1 MVCAV
6 WSWIGCVVYELRMFL
21 EKSGLKQSYGYKSHK
36 QLNYKGDDGIPECNG
51 GSREEGIS
59 VKSHMT
65 KRLWCRDRKC
75 SSSPIFLG
83 LPLPRG
89 SGSFMLLIL
98 YVSSCYCFGV
108 RDIVSVVCLIVLSK
122 GIKPFMY
129 KNLAGATYTAWWKQA
144 TYIWVLTEVWCKI
157 LKAYLPQL
165 YRLPVEHKNT

>member
-1 MVCAV
+1 M
-6 WSWIGCVVYELRMFL
+6 
-21 EKSGLKQSYGYKSHK
+21 
-36 QLNYKGDDGIPECNG
+36 
-51 GSREEGIS
+51 
-59 VKSHMT
+59 KSHMT

-129 KNLAGATYTAWWKQA
+129 KNLAGATYTA
-144 TYIWVLTEVWCKI
+144 
-157 LKAYLPQL
+157 
-165 YRLPVEHKNT
+165 